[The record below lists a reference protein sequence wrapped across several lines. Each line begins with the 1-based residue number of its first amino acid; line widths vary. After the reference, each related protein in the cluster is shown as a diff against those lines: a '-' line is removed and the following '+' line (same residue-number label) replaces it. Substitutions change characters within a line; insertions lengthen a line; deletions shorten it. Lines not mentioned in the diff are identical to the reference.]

1 MEFSRDTRR
10 RGLERAAGSLV
21 DLVVVGGGITGAG
34 VAREAALRGL
44 SVVLLEKADFASG
57 TSSRSS
63 KLIHGGIRY
72 LEQGD
77 IGLVREAARE
87 RAVLRNI
94 APHLAVPT
102 PMMIP
107 AGSKAGRVKLAAGL
121 WSFARLASGRGD
133 EQHRQLGAKATYDL
147 EPLLKPGLV
156 AGSVVMSEYA
166 TDDARLTLETVRS
179 AAAAGAIA
187 ANYAEVSSIVTDPE
201 GLKVGALD
209 VATGE
214 SFVVRCRCLV
224 NAAGPWFDRVR
235 ALHAGSEDDRV
246 QLTRGIHVV
255 VPHNRLPVRSIIILK
270 AADGRSTFVVP
281 SGRYSYI
288 GTTDTVYE
296 GEPEEPGASVEDVAY
311 LLASVAH
318 SFEDAPEAADIIGT
332 WSGVR
337 PLLKQDGR
345 APSEISRR
353 DEIVV
358 GPGPVVS
365 VAGGKLTTF
374 RRMAERV
381 VRQVV
386 DILRVETA
394 EVDSST
400 IALVGGSLERQRAAR
415 AEAPKLDD
423 PGLSARLW
431 GKYGTAAAS
440 LVASISSRPEAAEPV
455 GGLAELTRVEVEYAV
470 QHEMALCVDDL
481 VRRRCRVAHFDTARA
496 TAAAAEVS
504 RLLGALLGW
513 DDGHWKAAAE
523 RLRAD
528 LEPGLDTV
536 RAA

>member
-1 MEFSRDTRR
+1 M
-10 RGLERAAGSLV
+10 ERAAESLV

-44 SVVLLEKADFASG
+44 TVVLLEKADFASG

-87 RAVLRNI
+87 RAVLRAI

-107 AGSKAGRVKLAAGL
+107 AGSRAGRVKLAAGL

-133 EQHRQLGAKATYDL
+133 EQHRQLGATATHDF
-147 EPLLKPGLV
+147 EPRLRRGRV

-166 TDDARLTLETVRS
+166 TDDARLTLETVK
-179 AAAAGAIA
+179 AAAMAGALA
-187 ANYAEVSSIVTDPE
+187 ANYCEVVSIGSDPR
-201 GLKVGALD
+201 GLRVGALD
-209 VATGE
+209 ASSGE
-214 SFVVRCRCLV
+214 SLVVRCRCLV

-235 ALHAGSEDDRV
+235 RLHASSEAGRV

-255 VPHNRLPVRSIIILK
+255 VPHNRLPVRAIVILR
-270 AADGRSTFVVP
+270 AGDGRSTFVVP

-288 GTTDTVYE
+288 GTTDTMYE
-296 GEPEEPGASVEDVAY
+296 GEPEEPGASADDVAY
-311 LLASVAH
+311 LLDSVAH
-318 SFEDAPEAADIIGT
+318 SFEDAPEASDIIGT

-337 PLLKQDGR
+337 PLLKQEGR
-345 APSEISRR
+345 SPSEISRR
-353 DEIVV
+353 DEIMI

-386 DILRVETA
+386 DMLGASTE
-394 EVDSST
+394 EVDSSV
-400 IALVGGSLERQRAAR
+400 IPLFGGDLDSQRRAR
-415 AEAPKLDD
+415 AVSPNIGD
-423 PGLSARLW
+423 PELATRLW
-431 GKYGTAAAS
+431 AKYGS
-440 LVASISSRPEAAEPV
+440 VASSLIDAIARRPEDGEPV
-455 GGLAELTRVEVEYAV
+455 GGLAELTGAEIEYAV
-470 QHEMALCVDDL
+470 SHEMAMCVDDL
-481 VRRRCRVAHFDTARA
+481 LRRRCRVANFDTVRA
-496 TAAAAEVS
+496 TAAADEVS
-504 RLLGALLGW
+504 RVLGRLLGW
-513 DDGHWKAAAE
+513 DDGRWREAAE
-523 RLRAD
+523 NLRAD
-528 LEPGLDTV
+528 LGPGLDTV